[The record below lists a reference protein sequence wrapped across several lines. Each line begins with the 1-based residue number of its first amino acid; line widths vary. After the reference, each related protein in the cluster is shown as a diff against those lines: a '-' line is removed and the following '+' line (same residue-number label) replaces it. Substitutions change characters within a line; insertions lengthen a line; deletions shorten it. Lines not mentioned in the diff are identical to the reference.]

1 MSAPVGTEAGKILPL
16 RQSSQP
22 LSSYGVS
29 VEQVERWHILQIKPK
44 KKKYIHTHI
53 FCFVFITF
61 PWMSGQ
67 KPGSALKKL
76 VMSCLCHFET

>member
-29 VEQVERWHILQIKPK
+29 VEQVERWHIFQIKPK
-44 KKKYIHTHI
+44 KKNTYTLIY
-53 FCFVFITF
+53 FVLFLLPF
-61 PWMSGQ
+61 LGCQ
-67 KPGSALKKL
+67 VRNRA
-76 VMSCLCHFET
+76 VH